1 VVNGNLST
9 IKCRSCVILAL
20 MLGALL
26 GVTQDGVAQDSDA
39 EVVAAVRA
47 VFAGMSGDTGDDR
60 DWRTWEGLFL
70 PGARLV
76 NVRGAQPAEADVR
89 ISSVPEW
96 IVATGLNLNGVGFIE
111 EVVHKVTEDYAGI
124 ASVFLTYQTR
134 GATGGE
140 ITGRGAATLQLART
154 AEGWRVAS
162 WMWTGEKEGIP
173 LP

>member
-1 VVNGNLST
+1 MVNGNLST
-9 IKCRSCVILAL
+9 PKRRSGAILAL
-20 MLGALL
+20 VIGALL
-26 GVTQDGVAQDSDA
+26 GGAEAGAAQDSDA

-47 VFAGMSGDTGDDR
+47 VFAGMSGDTGEDR
-60 DWRTWEGLFL
+60 DWRAWKALFL

-89 ISSVPEW
+89 VSSVPEW
-96 IVATGLNLNGVGFIE
+96 IVDSGLNLDGVGFVE
-111 EVVHKVTEDYAGI
+111 EVVHNVTEDYAGI
-124 ASVFLTYQTR
+124 ASVFLTYQMR
-134 GATGGE
+134 RARGGE

-154 AEGWRVAS
+154 PEGWRVAS